1 VTRYNITSVIAMVV
15 PSFIRYTRSI
25 TSPTCSIPIIPS
37 LVVVTVAI
45 VISILVDVMV
55 IAVIGIGIVIVTVLP
70 VPCSLSPRVV
80 VVPPLTM
87 IPLIA
92 MSRSIVMHWHMCE
105 YGCNWD

>member
-1 VTRYNITSVIAMVV
+1 
-15 PSFIRYTRSI
+15 
-25 TSPTCSIPIIPS
+25 
-37 LVVVTVAI
+37 
-45 VISILVDVMV
+45 
-55 IAVIGIGIVIVTVLP
+55 VIVTVLP

>member
-1 VTRYNITSVIAMVV
+1 
-15 PSFIRYTRSI
+15 
-25 TSPTCSIPIIPS
+25 
-37 LVVVTVAI
+37 
-45 VISILVDVMV
+45 
-55 IAVIGIGIVIVTVLP
+55 VIVTVLP

-105 YGCNWD
+105 YVCVCVCVVPSRCIGGWGWKHCTTVPT